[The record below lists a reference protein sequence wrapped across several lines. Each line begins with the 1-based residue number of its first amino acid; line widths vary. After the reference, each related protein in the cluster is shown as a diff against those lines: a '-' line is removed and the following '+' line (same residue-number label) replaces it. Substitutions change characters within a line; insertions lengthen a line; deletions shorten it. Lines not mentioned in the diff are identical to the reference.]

1 MTVDNEPFGDSFS
14 LKAISIYRAG
24 DDEKPYA
31 NIMSMVTHFQY
42 HEDIMLPAFGGE
54 MVVVDNAENLV
65 SSMPITGWEKVIVEV
80 EKDNLPYEYTFR
92 VWAVGNRIGQDRKQ
106 IYTLALISEEG
117 LVNEGLHVNRIVNG
131 ETSSAVIKILGEY
144 LGVPENKIDTEPS
157 ATSFKVIPTKKS
169 PFALIRSIQTKT
181 ISAKTT
187 APSKGSS
194 GSGAITADEKGLTKN
209 SDVRGETSKASGTAG
224 YLFYQTRKGFVFKS
238 FDSLCSTKEDEFDGK
253 PSVKEFTYNIG
264 NNSQTEVDPDIIH
277 EIVFTQEIDMIKQMR
292 EGTYSSLVCY
302 FNINTGKYDETIYS
316 LADTWKDMIHLG
328 SQTRLPAGQTKLSRY
343 PTRIMSTVVDDEKWY
358 NGTKIAKDESDF
370 PDYQKHFLAQSFSR
384 AGIMF
389 NQQVTISLQGQLELF
404 AGDKV
409 DIRIPNQVPEM
420 MRDEDMWDPEHSGTY
435 LIKNLNHQFDI
446 EQRRVLTV
454 LDLIRDSYGIKEK
467 ESKVL

>member
-31 NIMSMVTHFQY
+31 NLMSMVTHFQY

-92 VWAVGNRIGQDRKQ
+92 VWSVGNRTGQDRKQ

-117 LVNEGLHVNRIVNG
+117 LINEGLHVNRIVNG

>member
-54 MVVVDNAENLV
+54 LVVVDNAENLV
-65 SSMPITGWEKVIVEV
+65 SSMPITGWEKVVIEV

-92 VWAVGNRIGQDRKQ
+92 VWSVGNRTGQDRKQ
-106 IYTLALISEEG
+106 VYTLALISEEG

-131 ETSSAVIKILGEY
+131 ETSSAIIKILGEY

-343 PTRIMSTVVDDEKWY
+343 PTRIMSTVTDDEKWY
-358 NGTKIAKDESDF
+358 NGTKVAKDESDF

-389 NQQVTISLQGQLELF
+389 NQQVTISLQGQLDLF

-420 MRDEDMWDPEHSGTY
+420 VRDEDMWDPEHSGTY

-446 EQRRVLTV
+446 EQRRVHTV